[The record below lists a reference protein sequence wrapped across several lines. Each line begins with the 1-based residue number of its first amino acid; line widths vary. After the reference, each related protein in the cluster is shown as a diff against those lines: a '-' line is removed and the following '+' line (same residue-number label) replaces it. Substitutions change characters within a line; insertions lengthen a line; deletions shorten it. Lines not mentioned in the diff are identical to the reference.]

1 MAPVVK
7 NLPANAD
14 VGSIP
19 GSGRSPGVGHGNLLS
34 HSILAWGIPWTE
46 EPRGLQPT
54 GLKRVRHDCSDLAH
68 THTVQPAPLSVVH
81 CYSWAPSTDTSEHPN
96 SIVYIRANPCR
107 TFYRIWQI
115 TGDVHPP
122 MYRRTEYFH
131 CPKTLRSARSPLPLL
146 CFFLCVSVGF
156 FGRYLLCKHKN

>member
-1 MAPVVK
+1 MLFLLHQNITEVETLNTPQIIGCPQTVRPSQVAPVVK

-107 TFYRIWQI
+107 TFYRI
-115 TGDVHPP
+115 
-122 MYRRTEYFH
+122 
-131 CPKTLRSARSPLPLL
+131 
-146 CFFLCVSVGF
+146 
-156 FGRYLLCKHKN
+156 